1 LKNASSVELLRHLNW
16 LNWNLEAFFI
26 NLQGASSMK
35 KFLIAFAGVL
45 LGSTQAMAGPT
56 YHLLTESD
64 PGGANNLV
72 LSHYDGLSDLLNLN
86 TAGSNAFIPSL
97 PGAVS
102 AAGMAFDGSQYLLLT
117 ESDPGGAN
125 NLVLTRYNSLTDLYS
140 LNAAASNA
148 FIPSLP
154 GAVSAAGL
162 DYDGNQYLLLTESDP
177 GGANNLVLTRY
188 NSLNDLLNLDAAD
201 SNAFIPSLPGAVSA
215 AGLMSIPGIVSTSVP
230 EPSSLALFGLGFSGL
245 AFARRKA
252 PQRL

>member
-1 LKNASSVELLRHLNW
+1 
-16 LNWNLEAFFI
+16 
-26 NLQGASSMK
+26 MK

-102 AAGMAFDGSQYLLLT
+102 A
-117 ESDPGGAN
+117 
-125 NLVLTRYNSLTDLYS
+125 R
-140 LNAAASNA
+140 
-148 FIPSLP
+148 
-154 GAVSAAGL
+154 GL

>member
-1 LKNASSVELLRHLNW
+1 
-16 LNWNLEAFFI
+16 
-26 NLQGASSMK
+26 MK

-148 FIPSLP
+148 FIPALP
-154 GAVSAAGL
+154 GAVSARGL